1 MAMDAK
7 YTDVETFL
15 HDMETEK
22 LVSEMKRYVQ
32 HGRVSTYEHC
42 VSVVRLSLG
51 INRAFHLNADMDSL
65 LKGAMLHD
73 FYLYDWHDD
82 DNVAH
87 KWHGFFH
94 AQKASRNAKKYFR
107 VNRKIQHIIESHMWP
122 LNITRVPHSRE
133 AWIVCLA
140 DKYVS
145 FFETVFGR

>member
-82 DNVAH
+82 DNGAH
-87 KWHGFFH
+87 KWHGFSMRRKRHETRRNIFVSTGKYNISS
-94 AQKASRNAKKYFR
+94 KA
-107 VNRKIQHIIESHMWP
+107 
-122 LNITRVPHSRE
+122 T
-133 AWIVCLA
+133 C
-140 DKYVS
+140 
-145 FFETVFGR
+145 GR